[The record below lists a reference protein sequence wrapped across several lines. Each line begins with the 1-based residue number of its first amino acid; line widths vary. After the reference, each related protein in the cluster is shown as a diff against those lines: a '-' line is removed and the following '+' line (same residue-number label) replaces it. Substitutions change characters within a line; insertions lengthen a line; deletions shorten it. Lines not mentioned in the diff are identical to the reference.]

1 MHTGERPFVCI
12 EPECGRSFAQVTNL
26 NNHMKSHHKIQQ
38 YVCNQCP
45 RRFTQVTSLNQ
56 HLLLHSGLSGLIC
69 PQCPEKTFK
78 TQVSLQQHMKTH
90 GLSFPYECSKCDEKF
105 LQMAHFNQHM
115 ALHEEFKFRCT
126 MCASS
131 FNQESLLKKHMQ
143 RHIEGRYHQCSECG
157 KGFTLKNQLNKHI
170 QLEHA
175 STEAA
180 RLLNKKRTS
189 NVAGKH
195 NCYFDNCDAYFDSAE
210 LLNQHLTSIH
220 GLALVKSHHQGH
232 SGSGNHSGGG
242 GSKKQHK
249 MEIMF
254 TDQLKHLKN
263 DEIPISLPIGI
274 SLPSLQSFNASNM
287 QGLQHQQ
294 MIVTQPMNVVIQQAQ
309 QHAQQIAHHHNA
321 QAIHISKDHIK
332 DIKNKCHECN
342 IIYANDTDFRVHM
355 YYKHFQNAN
364 KM

>member
-1 MHTGERPFVCI
+1 
-12 EPECGRSFAQVTNL
+12 
-26 NNHMKSHHKIQQ
+26 MKSHHKIQQ

-78 TQVSLQQHMKTH
+78 QQTQLHQHMKTH
-90 GLSFPYECSKCDEKF
+90 GLSFPYECTKCDEKF

-126 MCASS
+126 MCSSS

-143 RHIEGRYHQCSECG
+143 RHIEGRYHQCSECA

-175 STEAA
+175 SSEAA

-189 NVAGKH
+189 TVAGKH
-195 NCYFDNCDAYFDSAE
+195 NCYFDNCDAYFDTAD
-210 LLNQHLTSIH
+210 LLNQHLTNIH
-220 GLALVKSHHQGH
+220 GLALIKTT
-232 SGSGNHSGGG
+232 G
-242 GSKKQHK
+242 GSKRNK

-254 TDQLKHLKN
+254 TEQLKNMKT
-263 DEIPISLPIGI
+263 EEVPISLPIGI
-274 SLPSLQSFNASNM
+274 SLPSLQSFNAAHV
-287 QGLQHQQ
+287 QGGIQHHQ
-294 MIVTQPMNVVIQQAQ
+294 MIVPQQMNVVIQQAQ
-309 QHAQQIAHHHNA
+309 QHAQQIAQQHNA
-321 QAIHISKDHIK
+321 HAINISKDNAK

-342 IIYANDTDFRVHM
+342 IIYANETDYRVHM
-355 YYKHFQNAN
+355 YYKHFQHAN